1 MNRVLLI
8 IALSLLAIVG
18 GPVATVCIL
27 YLLPSIVAHL
37 IHRPHRRRIM
47 LVNVAVGWT
56 LLGGTASNRSGLG
69 PPQHNEPSP
78 YRGSPGMPAASNKE
92 YSELTL

>member
-37 IHRPHRRRIM
+37 IHRPNRRRIM
-47 LVNVAVGWT
+47 LLNVAVGWT
-56 LLGGTASNRSGLG
+56 LLGWAIAAALAMPR
-69 PPQHNEPSP
+69 
-78 YRGSPGMPAASNKE
+78 PGRNP
-92 YSELTL
+92 TP